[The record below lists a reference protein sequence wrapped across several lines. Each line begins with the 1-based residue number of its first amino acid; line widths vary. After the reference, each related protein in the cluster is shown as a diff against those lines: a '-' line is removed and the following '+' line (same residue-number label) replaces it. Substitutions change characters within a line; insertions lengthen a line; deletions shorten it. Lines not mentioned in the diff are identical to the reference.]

1 MNMTLMSWPARVA
14 CIDDS
19 PGFLHSISSRITS
32 IGPNYT
38 CDLFDEGRT
47 AIDVLLETIPENTG
61 GRTPDVFRDS
71 DLAQGNFDVKLDEL
85 YLISHSIDRFM
96 TPAVILVDYSMPD
109 MDGLAVCAALR
120 ERAAQLVLFTGQAD
134 ESVGLAAF
142 NDGLIDYFLPKG
154 PDAGKM
160 LPRVLEKSMRR
171 YFQGQCKFAADLI
184 RMNPGSILND
194 SSLEILIERVKAQHN
209 FTEHYYV
216 SNPEGFL
223 LVRPDGVASRL
234 IIETDQS
241 MRAHEE
247 AAVDNGA
254 PNSLI
259 DSLRGRRQVPYF
271 YKSGGLYTIAS
282 LDWKKYCLPA
292 ELYAGGENFYWALT
306 DDLGKLD
313 PALIT
318 SYASLP
324 AADRIREYF

>member
-1 MNMTLMSWPARVA
+1 MNIALMSWPARVA

-19 PGFLHSISSRITS
+19 PGFLQSIASRITS
-32 IGPNYT
+32 MGPNYT

-47 AIDVLLETIPENTG
+47 AIEVLLESIPENNG
-61 GRTPDVFRDS
+61 GRTPEVFRDF
-71 DLAQGNFDVKLDEL
+71 DAAQGNFDLKLDDL
-85 YLISHSIDRFM
+85 HRISQKLDRFM
-96 TPAVILVDYSMPD
+96 TPAIVLVDYSMPD

-120 ERAAQLVLFTGQAD
+120 ERAAQLILFTGQAD

-160 LPRVLEKSMRR
+160 LPKVLERSMRK

-184 RMNPGSILND
+184 RMNPGSVLND
-194 SSLEILIERVKAQHN
+194 SALEVLIEKVKAQGG

-223 LVRPDGVASRL
+223 LVRADGTASRL
-234 IIETDQS
+234 IIETDHS

-247 AAVDNGA
+247 AAMDNGA
-254 PNSLI
+254 PQSLI
-259 DSLRGRRQVPYF
+259 ESLRQRRCVPYF
-271 YKSGGLYTIAS
+271 WKSGGLYTIAS
-282 LDWKKYCLPA
+282 LDWKSYTLPA
-292 ELYAGGENFYWALT
+292 EMYTGGETFYWALT
-306 DDLGKLD
+306 ENLGKLD
-313 PALIT
+313 PTVIA

-324 AADRIREYF
+324 ASERIRSYF